1 MRRREF
7 IAGLLLAPLA
17 TQSFAA
23 EKRISVL
30 HSGFPERTPIHIL
43 IDALRAL
50 GHESGSTAVIEVLGG
65 EGDVLRLDALVNGIA
80 ASKPDVTIA
89 LTSPA
94 VLALKKAGVTTPVVF
109 AFVTDPVGLGIVASA
124 AKPGGNFTGITYS
137 EATLG
142 GKRLDLLLD
151 ALPGTRK
158 VAVMWNRSFPGNA
171 AIFDDIRQAAQA
183 RGVEVFS
190 KEFDGAQDVAAAF
203 DHIKSAGAQALIF
216 NTDNQMFGRRKEIA
230 ALALSHRLPSIHSF
244 SPEVEDGGFMSY
256 GPDLGESYRRA
267 AALADRILKGSSPAD
282 LPVEE
287 PTQFSFGI
295 NIATA
300 KALGVMIPPMLL
312 ARADLVVE

>member
-1 MRRREF
+1 MRRRDF
-7 IAGLLLAPLA
+7 IAGLVLAPLA
-17 TQSFAA
+17 TQSSAA
-23 EKRISVL
+23 EKRISIL
-30 HSGFPERTPIHIL
+30 HSGFPERTPIHVL
-43 IDALRAL
+43 TDALRAL
-50 GHESGSTAVIEVLGG
+50 GYENGSTAVIEVLGG
-65 EGDVLRLDALVNGIA
+65 EGDASRLDALVNGIV
-80 ASKPDVTIA
+80 SRKPDVTIA

-94 VLALKKAGVTTPVVF
+94 VLALKKVGLTSPVVF
-109 AFVTDPVGLGIVASA
+109 AFVTDPVGLGIVASV

-151 ALPGTRK
+151 ALPGTKR

-171 AIFDDIRQAAQA
+171 AIFDAIRQAAQV

-190 KEFDGAQDVAAAF
+190 KEFDGAEDLAAAF
-203 DHIKSAGAQALIF
+203 DQIKSAGAQALIF
-216 NTDNQMFGRRKEIA
+216 NTDNQLFGRRKEIA

-256 GPDLGESYRRA
+256 GPDLSESYRRA
-267 AALADRILKGSSPAD
+267 AALADRILKGTNPAD

-287 PTQFSFGI
+287 PTQFSLGV
-295 NIATA
+295 NLATA